1 MNRQLTRLIAA
12 AALAATTAPRAF
24 AASAPLAQTAARAAA
39 APGAAQAN
47 PSTATIAPEWDP
59 GTSALRERIGRESGT
74 AQALPDLYRLFE
86 RREDQGDLSPLEQ
99 TYDAVAHNPKARP
112 DARALALE
120 LRAQLAIARGRLPQA
135 EALIDEVAAVRAWS
149 VIGPFDNEGRSGLTA
164 VYGPEKDGF
173 DPKASYAG
181 REHDVV
187 WRTLQQGHAPFGFVD
202 LSGAISPRQDVAVY
216 AATLLRSPK
225 AQKILFHLGASGA
238 VRFWLNGRLVHEDTA
253 QHPSRFDQTAFAADL
268 VAGDN
273 TVLLKIAHASGKLGF
288 SLRAADASDAPMV
301 ALARSAR
308 AAQARTI
315 AFAPSKEGTPPKR
328 VAVHILD
335 ALADLKRAAA
345 ADAKD
350 ARAQEDLAIL
360 LSYRR
365 PDDEA
370 ERLPLHAMERA
381 ADAAPADPE
390 IALRLARLEDRDG
403 NKRRAALDAALA
415 LHPKNPFLL
424 DALAAYRLERGE
436 GWDAL
441 ALAREARTAAPQQLE
456 PMLTEARALDAVGL
470 SARAALVRIDAARAH
485 PDLARAHRAAA
496 SAYRRL
502 GQQDSAVR
510 ELEAA
515 IATRFDDSEARA
527 ELTGLRLDQGDVD
540 SALKLIADAVSLDP
554 AALHIRLRAAEL
566 LSQNGRALPAEE
578 AFASAVALSPDDP
591 EVHEQLGRHRLRAG
605 SDAGALKAF
614 ARSLSLRPQNPSL
627 RELVRSVRPEEQYA
641 TSYLADARAL
651 GSLKPLDGEDLEVLA
666 DVSITKVFANGL
678 SSRTRQLVLRPLTA
692 RGVDQA
698 RTQSVQYS
706 PDRQMVKVERAR
718 IFRKDGSV
726 LESRSE
732 GERNLSEPWYGLY
745 YDVRARVISFAQ
757 LEPGDTVE
765 LITRTDDSG
774 SNFFADY
781 FGDFSYLQGTQTK
794 RLAEY
799 VLLGPAGRTFY
810 STASKLPS
818 LIHTEGRAQDGST
831 WQKWSARDVQKLVP
845 EPSMPGYSEML
856 AYVHVSTYADWE
868 SVGKFYW
875 GLVKDQLRVTDEIR
889 AASAE
894 ATRGIAPSDEKARIA
909 AVYDFVVSRTRYV
922 GLEFGINSF
931 KPYPVETILSRRFGD
946 CKDKASLMHAMLEAI
961 GIDSRIALLRMTRL
975 GAIDTAPASLAVFNH
990 AILYVPKYELFLDG
1004 TAEFH
1009 GSGELPADDRSA
1021 FALIVEPSGKGSRF
1035 LRTPE
1040 ARPQDNT
1047 DETQVSA
1054 QLLPDGSATVKL
1066 EASARG
1072 SWTAELRR
1080 TFEAPDERRTHA
1092 EEQLARVAF
1101 PNVKVTSVDVSDPHD
1116 IEKPFATRFS
1126 GTAQGFASPAAGGL
1140 RFSPFGQRQS
1150 FVEAYAQLSRR
1161 ALPER
1166 LPVPQ
1171 RTVVEARVDLPA
1183 GWTAQLPEGTHET
1196 AAAGEYSITYA
1207 RQDSH
1212 VTARLELTLN
1222 GGLLQASDYP
1232 AFRAFLGRLDSALL
1246 RKVEA
1251 QPPAR
1256 TAANERH

>member
-1 MNRQLTRLIAA
+1 MNWQSTLLLAGLSS
-12 AALAATTAPRAF
+12 AALAAHAASVPAAPATAP
-24 AASAPLAQTAARAAA
+24 ASASP
-39 APGAAQAN
+39 
-47 PSTATIAPEWDP
+47 PSWDP
-59 GTSALRERIGRESGT
+59 GTQALRERIVREAGT
-74 AQALPDLYRLFE
+74 AQVLPDLYRLFE
-86 RREDQGDLSPLEQ
+86 RREDQGDLTPLEQ
-99 TYDAVAHNPKARP
+99 TYDAVLRDPKARP

-120 LRAQLAIARGRLPQA
+120 LRAHLAIARGQLPQA
-135 EALIDEVAAVRAWS
+135 EALVEQNALVRAWS

-173 DPKASYAG
+173 DPKASYPG
-181 REHDVV
+181 KEHDVV
-187 WRTLQQGHAPFGFVD
+187 WRTLPKGHAPFGFVE

-216 AATLLRSPK
+216 AATVLRSPR
-225 AQKILFHLGASGA
+225 AQPVVFHLGASGA
-238 VRFWLNGRLVHEDTA
+238 TRLWLNGRLVHEDPA
-253 QHPSRFDQTAFAADL
+253 QHPSRFDQASFAADL

-273 TVLLKIAHASGKLGF
+273 TVLLKIAHSSGRLGF
-288 SLRAADASDAPMV
+288 SLRTADVNDAPLPSLAAAAHV
-301 ALARSAR
+301 AES
-308 AAQARTI
+308 RTI
-315 AFAPSKEGTPPKR
+315 AFAPSRESTPQKR
-328 VAVHILD
+328 VATRIPD
-335 ALADLKRAAA
+335 ALAVLKQAAA
-345 ADAKD
+345 ASPQD

-360 LSYRR
+360 LQYRR

-370 ERLPLHAMERA
+370 ERLPLHAIERA
-381 ADAAPADPE
+381 ADAASTDPE

-403 NKRRAALDAALA
+403 NKRRAALDLALA

-441 ALAREARTAAPQQLE
+441 ALAREARASAPQQLE
-456 PMLTEARALDAVGL
+456 PMLTEARALEAVGL

-485 PDLARAHRAAA
+485 PDLSRARRAAA
-496 SAYRRL
+496 AAYRRL
-502 GQQDSAVR
+502 GQQDEAAR

-515 IATRFDDSEARA
+515 LAARFDDGEARA
-527 ELTGLRLDQGDVD
+527 ELTGLRLDKGDVD
-540 SALKLIADAVSLDP
+540 GALKLIGDGVALDP
-554 AALHIRLRAAEL
+554 ASLFPRLRAAEL
-566 LSQNGRALPAEE
+566 LSQNGRTALAED
-578 AFASAVALSPDDP
+578 AFAKAVALSPDDP
-591 EVHEQLGRHRLRAG
+591 EVHEQLGRHRLRAAND
-605 SDAGALKAF
+605 SGALAAF

-641 TSYLADARAL
+641 TTYLADARAL

-666 DVSITKVFANGL
+666 DVSVTKVFVNGL

-718 IFRKDGSV
+718 ILRKDGTV
-726 LESRSE
+726 LESKSE

-757 LEPGDTVE
+757 LEPGDTLE
-765 LITRTDDSG
+765 LVTRLDDSG

-781 FGDFSYLQGTQTK
+781 FGDFAYLQGTQTK

-818 LIHTEGRAQDGST
+818 LVHTEGRAQDGST
-831 WQKWSARDVQKLVP
+831 WQRWTAHDVQKLVP
-845 EPSMPGYSEML
+845 EPAMPGYSETL

-875 GLVKDQLRVTDEIR
+875 GLVKDQLRVTSEIR
-889 AASAE
+889 TAAAE
-894 ATRGIAPSDEKARIA
+894 ATRGIGASDEPARIR

-946 CKDKASLMHAMLEAI
+946 CKDKASLMHAMLEAL

-1009 GSGELPADDRSA
+1009 GSTELPADDRSA
-1021 FALIVEPSGKGSRF
+1021 FALIVEPDGKGSRF

-1047 DETQVSA
+1047 DETHVTA
-1054 QLLPDGSATVKL
+1054 QLHPDGTAAVKL
-1066 EASARG
+1066 AASARG

-1092 EEQLARVAF
+1092 EEQLARIAF
-1101 PNVKVTSVDVSDPHD
+1101 PNVKVTAVDVSDPHD
-1116 IEKPFATRFS
+1116 IESPFATTFT
-1126 GTAQGFASPAAGGL
+1126 GTAQGFASPSGSGL

-1150 FVEAYAQLSRR
+1150 FVEAWAQLSRR

-1183 GWTAQLPEGTHET
+1183 GWTATIPEGAHET
-1196 AAAGEYSITYA
+1196 AAAGAYSITYA
-1207 RQDSH
+1207 RLDGH

-1222 GGLLQASDYP
+1222 GGLLQALDYP